1 MFVSRNR
8 VDGLYTMKALQGK
21 PGLLFILQL
30 ALVSPLMAGSNTEF
44 IDAIPDFT
52 QSRIA
57 EPAYAYGAEL
67 CAPVAVSNSLSWM
80 TNTRSRQDEMVKL
93 LASRDYMNT
102 NIHRGTSTRN
112 LLGGVHAIAMD
123 LFGGYNSLE
132 YQGWKKHPA
141 RFSTGVKIPDID
153 WITGGIARDSAVWL
167 NVGWY
172 RYDRRHNVYHR
183 VGGHWVTL
191 AGYDG
196 DVLIIH
202 DPAPR
207 AGLSFA
213 NEYVH
218 ISRIENGYLAD
229 RKSRLFRPATGYPL
243 LGQGMHVKSIAD
255 VAIIDGAV
263 RFRK

>member
-1 MFVSRNR
+1 MH
-8 VDGLYTMKALQGK
+8 
-21 PGLLFILQL
+21 
-30 ALVSPLMAGSNTEF
+30 LVVMSPLIADSNTQF
-44 IDAIPDFT
+44 IDVIPDFT
-52 QSRIA
+52 QSRIS

-80 TNTRSRQDEMVKL
+80 TKTRSRQDELVKL
-93 LASRDYMNT
+93 LASSDYMNT
-102 NIHRGTSTRN
+102 DIRRGTRTRD
-112 LLGGVHAIAMD
+112 LLYGVDAIAMD
-123 LFGGYNSLE
+123 LFAGYKSLA

-141 RFSTGVKIPDID
+141 RFSTGIEIPDID
-153 WITGGIARDSAVWL
+153 WITDGIGDDSSVWL

-172 RYDRRHNVYHR
+172 SYDSTYGRYNR

-191 AGYDG
+191 VGYDT

-218 ISRIENGYLAD
+218 ISVIDDGALVDRNTGLYRPASGYL
-229 RKSRLFRPATGYPL
+229 RLGS
-243 LGQGMHVKSIAD
+243 GMHIKSIAD

-263 RFRK
+263 KFRK

>member
-1 MFVSRNR
+1 
-8 VDGLYTMKALQGK
+8 MKALQGK
-21 PGLLFILQL
+21 PGLLLMLQF
-30 ALVSPLMAGSNTEF
+30 ALVSPSMADSNTEF

-80 TNTRSRQDEMVKL
+80 TNTRSRQAELVKL

-102 NIHRGTSTRN
+102 DIHRGTRTSDF
-112 LLGGVHAIAMD
+112 LDGVHAIAMD
-123 LFGGYNSLE
+123 LFGGYRSLE

-141 RFSTGVKIPDID
+141 RFSTGAKIPDIG
-153 WITGGIARDSAVWL
+153 WITEGMNQNSAVWL

-172 RYDRRHNVYHR
+172 RYDHRHNIYHR

-213 NEYVH
+213 NEYVQTSL
-218 ISRIENGYLAD
+218 IQGGYLAD
-229 RKSRLFRPATGYPL
+229 RNTGFYRPATGYLL
-243 LGQGMHVKSIAD
+243 LGQGMHIKSIAD
-255 VAIIDGAV
+255 AAIIDGAI
-263 RFRK
+263 RYRK

>member
-1 MFVSRNR
+1 M
-8 VDGLYTMKALQGK
+8 LLLLQ
-21 PGLLFILQL
+21 F
-30 ALVSPLMAGSNTEF
+30 ALVSPLMAGGNTEF
-44 IDAIPDFT
+44 IAAIPDFT
-52 QSRIA
+52 QSRIS

-80 TNTRSRQDEMVKL
+80 TNTRSMQTELVKL

-102 NIHRGTSTRN
+102 DVSRGTRTSD
-112 LLGGVHAIAMD
+112 LLYGVHAIAKD
-123 LFGGYNSLE
+123 LFAGYSSLE

-141 RFSTGVKIPDID
+141 RFSTGVEIPDIG
-153 WITGGIARDSAVWL
+153 WITEGVSRNSAVWL

-172 RYDRRHNVYHR
+172 QHDNKHNVYHR

-213 NEYVH
+213 NEYVQTSL
-218 ISRIENGYLAD
+218 IKDGYLAD
-229 RKSRLFRPATGYPL
+229 KNTGFYRPAAGYPL
-243 LGQGMHVKSIAD
+243 LGQGMHIKSIAD

>member
-1 MFVSRNR
+1 M
-8 VDGLYTMKALQGK
+8 LQ
-21 PGLLFILQL
+21 F

-80 TNTRSRQDEMVKL
+80 TNTRSRQDELVKL

-102 NIHRGTSTRN
+102 NVRRGTRTSD
-112 LLGGVHAIAMD
+112 LLDGVHAIAMD
-123 LFGGYNSLE
+123 LFGGYRSLE

-141 RFSTGVKIPDID
+141 RFSTGVAIPDID
-153 WITGGIARDSAVWL
+153 WITEGMDQNSAVWL

-218 ISRIENGYLAD
+218 TALINDGYLVD
-229 RKSRLFRPATGYPL
+229 RNTGFYRPAKGYPL
-243 LGQGMHVKSIAD
+243 LGQGMHIKSIAD

>member
-1 MFVSRNR
+1 
-8 VDGLYTMKALQGK
+8 MKAIQRK
-21 PGLLFILQL
+21 PGLPLLLQF
-30 ALVSPLMAGSNTEF
+30 AVVSPLVAGSNTEF

-52 QSRIA
+52 QSRIS

-80 TNTRSRQDEMVKL
+80 IRSRSTQAELVKL

-102 NIHRGTSTRN
+102 DIRRGTRTRD
-112 LLGGVHAIAMD
+112 LLEGVHAIAMD
-123 LFGGYNSLE
+123 LFAGYSSLE
-132 YQGWKKHPA
+132 YQGWKRHPA
-141 RFSTGVKIPDID
+141 RFSTGVEIPDIG
-153 WITGGIARDSAVWL
+153 WITGEMDQNTAVWL

-172 RYDRRHNVYHR
+172 RHDRGHNVYHR

-218 ISRIENGYLAD
+218 TSLIKDGYLAD
-229 RKSRLFRPATGYPL
+229 RKTGLHRPAAGYLL
-243 LGQGMHVKSIAD
+243 LGQGMHIKSIAD
-255 VAIIDGAV
+255 VAVIDGAV
-263 RFRK
+263 RFRR

>member
-1 MFVSRNR
+1 MSWR
-8 VDGLYTMKALQGK
+8 YMKALHGK
-21 PGLLFILQL
+21 PGFLLLLQF

-80 TNTRSRQDEMVKL
+80 TNTRSRQDELVKL
-93 LASRDYMNT
+93 LASRGYMNT
-102 NIHRGTSTRN
+102 DVRRGTRTSD
-112 LLGGVHAIAMD
+112 LLDGVHAIAMD
-123 LFGGYNSLE
+123 LFGGYRSLE

-141 RFSTGVKIPDID
+141 RFSTAVAIPDID
-153 WITGGIARDSAVWL
+153 WITGGMDQNSAVWL

-218 ISRIENGYLAD
+218 TALIKDGYLVD
-229 RKSRLFRPATGYPL
+229 RNTGFYRLATGYPL
-243 LGQGMHVKSIAD
+243 LGQGMHIKSIAD

>member
-1 MFVSRNR
+1 MTNCPRAIS
-8 VDGLYTMKALQGK
+8 LLLLQMT
-21 PGLLFILQL
+21 FIS
-30 ALVSPLMAGSNTEF
+30 ASIAGSNTLY
-44 IDAIPDFT
+44 IDALPDFT
-52 QSRIA
+52 QSSIS
-57 EPAYAYGAEL
+57 EHEYGYGAEL

-80 TNTRSRQDEMVKL
+80 TNTRSRQDELVKL

-102 NIHRGTSTRN
+102 DIRRGTRTWD
-112 LLGGVHAIAMD
+112 LLYGVHAIAMD
-123 LFGGYNSLE
+123 LFAGYSSLE

-141 RFSTGVKIPDID
+141 RFSTGVEIPDID
-153 WITGGIARDSAVWL
+153 WITDDIDQNTAVWL

-172 RYDRRHNVYHR
+172 RYEPEHNAYHR

-207 AGLSFA
+207 AGLSFS

-218 ISRIENGYLAD
+218 TSLIKDGHLVD
-229 RKSRLFRPATGYPL
+229 RNTGLFRPAAGYLL
-243 LGQGMHVKSIAD
+243 LGRGMHIKSTAD